1 MQTIVKQVF
10 ILLFNRITKID
21 CRLENLFWKAFHF
34 TEVVC
39 FSEILLWKLC
49 HLTHSDQ
56 SCPREW
62 EFRCK
67 LLASECTLQFYK
79 PNPQLNP
86 YPSLKKVFTISSQ
99 LQSCEVWRPETEQWE
114 ALDIRLRESH
124 NNAMLWTDP
133 AGTIW
138 LIGTVRSWRWSKHVH
153 PSVQKTGL
161 LHR

>member
-1 MQTIVKQVF
+1 MKTIVKQVF
-10 ILLFNRITKID
+10 ILLFNRMTKID

-39 FSEILLWKLC
+39 FSEILLWKSSSYTFRSELPTGVRISLQTASVRV
-49 HLTHSDQ
+49 HPAILQTH
-56 SCPREW
+56 
-62 EFRCK
+62 
-67 LLASECTLQFYK
+67 
-79 PNPQLNP
+79 PQLNP